1 MMRFRLNVAP
11 MVALFLFTFGM
22 SAFGQD
28 LFGEHNAEHK
38 DAPMTD
44 EKKAAGEKESIY

>member
-11 MVALFLFTFGM
+11 MVALFAFTFGM

-28 LFGEHNAEHK
+28 LFGQHDAEHK

-44 EKKAAGEKESIY
+44 EKKAAGEKESIF